1 MPPLGLGNIK
11 PMPPTFAEFFAGA
24 GMVRAALEP
33 AGWQC
38 VFANDIDPKKAKSY
52 QANWETTTSVLRIG
66 DVNTLKSEDIAT
78 ADLIWGSFPCQDLS
92 LAGAKAGLS
101 GTRSGAF
108 YPFWSLIKTL
118 VETGRGPKI
127 LAIENV
133 IGTLSAHQGQ
143 VFSLICQA
151 FDAIGYVYGALI
163 IDAAR
168 FVPQSR
174 PRLFVIA
181 VRPDIPIAP
190 DLLSNQPRLPFHPPL
205 LHRAVPPPQ
214 HWRWWKLP
222 PPPPRPQNF
231 IDILED
237 QAQWHSPQ
245 ETQALLA
252 MMSPLQH
259 AKVQAMQALGS
270 PKVGGIYKRTRVE
283 QGKKYQRAEVRFDD
297 IAGCLRTPAGGSSR
311 QLLLLIEG
319 DRLRTRL
326 ISPRETARLM
336 GLPDHYILASR
347 ANDSYHLMGDGVVVP
362 VVQHLDQHLFRPLL
376 A

>member
-1 MPPLGLGNIK
+1 MHHQGLENIK

-52 QANWETTTSVLRIG
+52 QANWETTTSVLHIG
-66 DVNTLKSEDIAT
+66 DVNTLQANAIPT

-92 LAGAKAGLS
+92 LAGTQAGLS

-108 YPFWSLIKTL
+108 YPFWSLIQTL

-133 IGTLSAHQGQ
+133 IGTLSAQKGQG
-143 VFSLICQA
+143 FSLICQA

-163 IDAAR
+163 IDASL

-181 VRPDIPIAP
+181 VRPDIFIVPH
-190 DLLSNQPRLPFHPPL
+190 LLSDQPLLPFHPPL
-205 LHRAVPPPQ
+205 LQRASPPT
-214 HWRWWKLP
+214 HHWWKLP
-222 PPPPRPQNF
+222 LPPPRPQNF

-237 QAQWHSPQ
+237 RVQWHSPQ
-245 ETQALLA
+245 QTHALLS
-252 MMSPLQH
+252 MMSPHQR
-259 AKVQAMQALGS
+259 AKVQAMQALGI

-283 QGKKYQRAEVRFDD
+283 QGQKYQRAEVRFDD

-311 QLLLLIEG
+311 QLLLLVEG
-319 DRLRTRL
+319 ERLRTRL

-362 VVQHLDQHLFRPLL
+362 VVQYLDQHLFRPLL